1 MTAFIASCLP
11 QRRRCDGDIPTR
23 TSKENTV
30 LIIQLFIIPC
40 GTTLEVASL
49 ATGVCAAVVRATSRT

>member
-1 MTAFIASCLP
+1 MAAP
-11 QRRRCDGDIPTR
+11 PRTR
-23 TSKENTV
+23 TIKENTV
-30 LIIQLFIIPC
+30 LIIQLFMIC